1 MHITRYS
8 DYCLRTLIFL
18 ALQGD
23 RLATI
28 QEVSRS
34 YNISKNHLMKIVYQ
48 LSQKGYINSTRG
60 KNGGIRLGR
69 DPEQIN
75 LGTLFT
81 EVEQSFSIAECFSSN
96 NRCAITPA
104 CHMKKILSEALT
116 AFLAVLGKYTLADLV
131 SPRHQ
136 PELIRLLQM
145 P

>member
-28 QEVSRS
+28 QEVSAS
-34 YNISKNHLMKIVYQ
+34 YDISKNHLMKIVYQ
-48 LSQKGYINSTRG
+48 LAQKGYIDSIRG

-69 DPEQIN
+69 APGKIN
-75 LGTLFT
+75 LGTLFK
-81 EVEQSFSIAECFSSN
+81 EVEQSFAIAECFSST
-96 NRCAITPA
+96 NRCTITPA
-104 CHMKKILSEALT
+104 CHMKKILSEALA
-116 AFLAVLGKYTLADLV
+116 AFLAVLDKYTLADLV
-131 SPRHQ
+131 SPRHR
-136 PELIRLLQM
+136 PELIRLLQA

>member
-48 LSQKGYINSTRG
+48 LGQKGYINSIRG

-69 DPEQIN
+69 APEQIN

-81 EVEQSFSIAECFSSN
+81 DVEQSFAIAECFSTN
-96 NRCAITPA
+96 NSCAITPA
-104 CHMKKILSEALT
+104 CHMKKILSDALA
-116 AFLAVLGKYTLADLV
+116 AFLAVLHQYTLADLL
-131 SPRHQ
+131 SSRRQ
-136 PELIRLLQM
+136 PELIQLLHV